1 MLSILVSLPLIQ
13 QPHSSRCWPN
23 KIWCDKTN
31 PRKKIVLTFQMAI
44 TLIAIKSVLLI
55 HTHHDWLV
63 HWVSHLKDKFC
74 KLLGLSNTPH
84 LLCSAFFSLYN
95 VISCYFLIFLVC
107 SVNWRG
113 R

>member
-1 MLSILVSLPLIQ
+1 MLSILVSPPLIQ
-13 QPHSSRCWPN
+13 QPHSSRWWPD
-23 KIWCDKTN
+23 KSWSDKTN
-31 PRKKIVLTFQMAI
+31 PKNRSDFQMAI
-44 TLIAIKSVLLI
+44 TLIAIKSVSLI

-95 VISCYFLIFLVC
+95 VISYYFFIFIAC
-107 SVNWRG
+107 SVNWSG